1 VEGAHERAATHLLV
15 CAEPLCRGHR
25 TAQPT
30 EPLQADKSGEEIQ
43 AIKQRAADWL
53 TTCLGDWDAQTHMTK
68 SEWQITC
75 KRVSKEREQFLLKTP
90 GATSIGT
97 KAAQ

>member
-1 VEGAHERAATHLLV
+1 MSAPQLICLFALSLFVVDTAL
-15 CAEPLCRGHR
+15 
-25 TAQPT
+25 AQPT

>member
-1 VEGAHERAATHLLV
+1 MSAPQLICLFALSLFIVDTAL
-15 CAEPLCRGHR
+15 
-25 TAQPT
+25 AQPT

>member
-1 VEGAHERAATHLLV
+1 MSAPQLICLFALSLFVVGTAV
-15 CAEPLCRGHR
+15 
-25 TAQPT
+25 AQPT
-30 EPLQADKSGEEIQ
+30 ESTQANKSVEEIE

-53 TTCLGDWDAQTHMTK
+53 TTCLGDWDEQTHMTK

-75 KRVSKEREQFLLKTP
+75 KRVSKEREQFLLETP

-97 KAAQ
+97 KAAR

>member
-1 VEGAHERAATHLLV
+1 MSAPQLICLFALNLFVVDTAL
-15 CAEPLCRGHR
+15 
-25 TAQPT
+25 AQPT